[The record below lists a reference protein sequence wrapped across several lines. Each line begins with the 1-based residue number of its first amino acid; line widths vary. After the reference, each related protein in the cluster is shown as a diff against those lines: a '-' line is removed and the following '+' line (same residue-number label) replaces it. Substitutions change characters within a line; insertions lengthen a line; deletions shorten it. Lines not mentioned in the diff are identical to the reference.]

1 MRTVHGTDI
10 PAAAKLIPLC
20 CWQQMILDANK
31 GTFGWWV
38 TPPINPRFRVYIWN
52 YTNWD
57 EYTKDR
63 SIKIKLKEI
72 GPFTYR

>member
-1 MRTVHGTDI
+1 
-10 PAAAKLIPLC
+10 
-20 CWQQMILDANK
+20 MILDANK